1 MNNKGFTLVEV
12 LSILVLISIVTVC
25 VFSTIN
31 STMSVSKEEAYKLM
45 KNNMI
50 SVSYD
55 YVEECNLGLIECDFS
70 FAENNTF
77 RAKDLQ
83 NAGFFTNL
91 ESPIDGK
98 DLSSCLVFEATKSN
112 GVTVINLIDNCY

>member
-12 LSILVLISIVTVC
+12 LSVLVLISIITVC
-25 VFSTIN
+25 VFATIN
-31 STMSVSKEEAYKLM
+31 STMSVGKEEAYKLM

-55 YVEECNLGLIECDFS
+55 YVEECELGSIQCDFS
-70 FAENNTF
+70 FEKNNTF
-77 RAKDLQ
+77 SAKELQ
-83 NAGFFTNL
+83 NTGFFTNL

-98 DLSSCLVFEATKSN
+98 DLSSCLIFSATKSN
-112 GVTVINLIDNCY
+112 GVTLINLIDNCY